1 MPTGDFVTGRD
12 GKLVIKVGPWAKD
25 KLFYI
30 ERYCYIFNAGMK
42 NKWPVRS
49 YIDLFAGPGRCLIEG
64 TKQEIDGSPLIAL
77 KCQVP
82 FTHYFFNDIEPSLIE
97 SLQTRTESLD
107 SKSICYFRRDC
118 NGIVDEL
125 VQALPSSSLF
135 FCFIDPTNWQINFDS
150 IRKLTEGRQ
159 MDLAVT
165 FHVGAMKRTASNPP
179 RDLLSFFPDSS
190 WQHDYE
196 EAERTHKSTG
206 YVLLEAYKR
215 GLSGLGYRAIKDYVL
230 ERNTR
235 NVPLYYLIFASKHP
249 KGAEF
254 WDKIAGRS
262 GVGQL
267 RMAI

>member
-1 MPTGDFVTGRD
+1 VPTGDFVIGAD
-12 GKLVIKVGPWAKD
+12 GKHVIKVGPWAKD

-30 ERYCYIFNAGMK
+30 GRYCYIFNAGMK
-42 NKWPVRS
+42 NKWPIRT

-64 TKQEIDGSPLIAL
+64 TMEEIDGSPVIAL
-77 KCQVP
+77 KCEVP

-97 SLQTRTESLD
+97 SLQARTESFD
-107 SKSICYFRRDC
+107 WPSISYFRRDC

-125 VQALPSSSLF
+125 VQGLPSNSLF

-150 IRKLTEGRQ
+150 IQKLTEGRQ

-179 RDLLSFFPDSS
+179 QDLLDFFPDSS
-190 WQHDYE
+190 WQQEYE
-196 EAERTHKSTG
+196 EARKMHRSTG
-206 YVLLEAYKR
+206 RVLLDAYEQ
-215 GLSGLGYRAIKDYVL
+215 GLRNLGYVGIKDYVL
-230 ERNTR
+230 ETNRR

-262 GVGQL
+262 EAGQL
-267 RMAI
+267 RMPM

>member
-1 MPTGDFVTGRD
+1 MPTGDFVIGADGR
-12 GKLVIKVGPWAKD
+12 LVIKVGPWAKD

-30 ERYCYIFNAGMK
+30 GRYCYIFNAGMK
-42 NKWPVRS
+42 NKWPIRT

-64 TKQEIDGSPLIAL
+64 TKEEIDGSPLIAL
-77 KCQVP
+77 KCEVP

-97 SLQTRTESLD
+97 SLQTRTESFNRP
-107 SKSICYFRRDC
+107 SISYFRRDC

-125 VQALPSSSLF
+125 VQWLPSNSLF

-179 RDLLSFFPDSS
+179 QDLLNFFPDSN

-262 GVGQL
+262 EAGQL
-267 RMAI
+267 RMAM